1 MSFKYLPNMEK
12 LEDHSMLE
20 RVLGET
26 AGVDFDGFT
35 AADVREALKKDY
47 LSITIRDYAALL
59 SPAASD
65 FLEEIARKAQ
75 VETRKRFGNTVCL
88 YTPLYIANYCANNCV
103 YCGYNCKNKIQR
115 GNLSFEEIEEEL
127 RSISATGL
135 QEILLLTGEHRVKS
149 SVEFIAEAC
158 KTARKYFTTVGIEV
172 YPMNSGEYRI
182 LHEAGADFVSV
193 YQETYNPE
201 KYDEV
206 HLSGPKKVYPYRFY
220 AQERALMGG
229 MRGVGFGALLGLD
242 DFRKD
247 AFATGLHA
255 YYVQKKY
262 PHAEVSFSCPRLR
275 PIVNDDTIN
284 PKDVHERQ
292 LLQIMC
298 AYRLFMPF
306 AGINISTREGA
317 KFRNNVINICA
328 TRISAGVKTSVGGHS
343 EEEKGDAQFIISDDR
358 SVDEIV
364 EKIQSLGLQSAM
376 TDYLYV

>member
-1 MSFKYLPNMEK
+1 MSFNYLPNMEK
-12 LEDHSMLE
+12 FEDHSMLE

-158 KTARKYFTTVGIEV
+158 KTAHKYFTTVGIEV

-317 KFRNNVINICA
+317 NFRNNVINICA